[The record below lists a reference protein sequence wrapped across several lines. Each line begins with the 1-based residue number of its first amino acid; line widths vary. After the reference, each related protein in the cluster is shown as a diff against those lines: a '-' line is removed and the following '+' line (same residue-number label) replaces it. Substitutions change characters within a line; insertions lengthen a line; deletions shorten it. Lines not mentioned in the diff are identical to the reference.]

1 MIRHFLWKF
10 TFKYYFSAFG
20 GMEFQ
25 AKMLQLLMLGTDLEK
40 VVNHPQAVNSAFY
53 NVLTLIRLEDL
64 FVDKWN
70 LWTIWSHQHY
80 DNNVVKLNNVLKI
93 AWFATMN
100 EQKYVWKMLLWPYME
115 KGADTRTFFIII
127 YIVLIFSFFIR
138 AMAGCQLSW
147 IFTFTL

>member
-70 LWTIWSHQHY
+70 L
-80 DNNVVKLNNVLKI
+80 
-93 AWFATMN
+93 
-100 EQKYVWKMLLWPYME
+100 
-115 KGADTRTFFIII
+115 
-127 YIVLIFSFFIR
+127 
-138 AMAGCQLSW
+138 
-147 IFTFTL
+147 